1 MRVTRCLVVVAVT
14 MVATL
19 ALTSTG
25 APQGQAEQH
34 LQRGVELLEAG
45 HLAEAIDELQ
55 HAVALQPGDARAQYQ
70 LGRAL
75 STAGRQ
81 TAAAEHL
88 RAALENTDEPGADI
102 DRGHGH
108 VCSDCHRR
116 ERPSDRWGRG
126 NLGYIGRSRCDGI
139 KYGSRDLSRRR
150 DGNDHRDVRI
160 SQCDREC
167 DGRTSH

>member
-88 RAALENTDEPGADI
+88 RAALENTDEPGAVHFLLGQVLLETGDLEAAHVSLEEAASSRPAYPPI
-102 DRGHGH
+102 DFYRAELCTASG
-108 VCSDCHRR
+108 VWIL
-116 ERPSDRWGRG
+116 PG
-126 NLGYIGRSRCDGI
+126 N
-139 KYGSRDLSRRR
+139 
-150 DGNDHRDVRI
+150 V
-160 SQCDREC
+160 SQCCR
-167 DGRTSH
+167 R